1 MPLVGFVMVT
11 LATEPVFA
19 KGRAQG
25 SHVRRLKRANA
36 AGLAEGKPQPG
47 ASVRLK
53 QATSRRDGS
62 AGPTGGGRS
71 KRKSKLIAYHRGA
84 TGTAAGVV
92 TPPRRPK
99 ATAFSRS
106 GPSERA
112 LARLLRRM
120 PSRGSSQSAV
130 IGGGTAN
137 STARLT
143 LQASR
148 AGTRFYVDNRL
159 VGTGQVVR
167 HDVDEGQHRVE
178 AVAPSGARIQ
188 KWLTVAS
195 GDERQIH
202 LVW

>member
-11 LATEPVFA
+11 LALEPAFA
-19 KGRAQG
+19 KSRAQG
-25 SHVRRLKRANA
+25 SQVRRMKRANA
-36 AGLAEGKPQPG
+36 AGLSQAAGQLD

-53 QATSRRDGS
+53 RATSRRDGAAAVS
-62 AGPTGGGRS
+62 SERS
-71 KRKSKLIAYHRGA
+71 RRRSKLIAYHRG
-84 TGTAAGVV
+84 GTAAGAGVA
-92 TPPRRPK
+92 TPERRPK
-99 ATAFSRS
+99 ARAISRS
-106 GPSERA
+106 GHSERA

-120 PSRGSSQSAV
+120 PSRGSS
-130 IGGGTAN
+130 TATT
-137 STARLT
+137 STAATARLT